1 MGPSLEQGLRR
12 CDHVKMYL
20 GLIASRCEGTKLCWL
35 SRLLCGAT
43 DVKQR
48 HKDKNMSVTGEHAL
62 TLDTTESSLLK
73 HATFHAQ
80 LVGPGR
86 FHHAAAHPRSD
97 TATR

>member
-1 MGPSLEQGLRR
+1 
-12 CDHVKMYL
+12 
-20 GLIASRCEGTKLCWL
+20 
-35 SRLLCGAT
+35 
-43 DVKQR
+43 
-48 HKDKNMSVTGEHAL
+48 MSVTGEHAL